1 MEEDGCRSR
10 DASYIFVHTLNIP
23 CICHMVLPHENILS
37 YLIIL
42 TSFQPP
48 GSSYQTG
55 SMHGCWTKSSNTCDI
70 WTDPS
75 LSHEHIYVET
85 MNQKSVEI
93 PRGPGYHLFRFLIL
107 AMSTCRCTVSLHVSS
122 TQTRA
127 SSSPRGLLR
136 TRRGWGHL
144 VSWKY
149 AGGSSSASIIVPLD
163 YLMLHWYTSN
173 IVIKNDSIGIIN
185 VPASISNHKHIMI
198 F

>member
-1 MEEDGCRSR
+1 MEEDGCRSL
-10 DASYIFVHTLNIP
+10 DTSCIFVHTLNIP
-23 CICHMVLPHENILS
+23 CICHVVLPHENILS

-42 TSFQPP
+42 TSSQLV
-48 GSSYQTG
+48 GSSYQIG
-55 SMHGCWTKSSNTCDI
+55 SMHDCWTKSSNTCDI

-75 LSHEHIYVET
+75 LSHAHIYVDT

-107 AMSTCRCTVSLHVSS
+107 AMSTCLWTVSLQESS

-127 SSSPRGLLR
+127 LSSPRGLLR

-149 AGGSSSASIIVPLD
+149 AGGSSSASIIVSLD
-163 YLMLHWYTSN
+163 YCCYTL
-173 IVIKNDSIGIIN
+173 IYK
-185 VPASISNHKHIMI
+185 
-198 F
+198 